1 MTKKWN
7 TLTKKELIELL
18 EPYNDNTNIIFAVN
32 LKQGYVG
39 FFDLEEDENAN
50 REEFI
55 LTSKA
60 LDNWYKEDMEEL
72 RFTNDEI
79 EMLKQQI
86 EEKNNYQR
94 LLESKIIR
102 LKDRVKTFE
111 KNYSLKDIE
120 RYKQMD
126 NPNMITHKRLWGVKR
141 HE

>member
-1 MTKKWN
+1 MTEDKRFVLNKGISNFSDTN
-7 TLTKKELIELL
+7 TEKVYSEYNLEEIVDLLNELNDENKELQQKNKGWIRF
-18 EPYNDNTNIIFAVN
+18 II
-32 LKQGYVG
+32 
-39 FFDLEEDENAN
+39 DE
-50 REEFI
+50 I
-55 LTSKA
+55 V
-60 LDNWYKEDMEEL
+60 
-72 RFTNDEI
+72 EI

-86 EEKNNYQR
+86 KEKNNYQR